1 MGRVEDIRLVKKALR
16 QKYRGLREVMPLP
29 EKQQLDSKIF
39 HRLTNFCEYQKAKTI
54 LIFVST
60 KIEVDTI
67 KIIEKAIQDGKKV
80 AVPKCLDKNGRM
92 AFFVIKSLNELQE
105 ASFGLLEPDEK
116 KSPMLID
123 FTSSIC
129 ILPGFAFDSN
139 GYRIGFGKG
148 YYDRFLQKY
157 SGIKIGICY
166 NSCIADSLPH
176 GRYDVSAN
184 YIVTPKYILTVK
196 NKI

>member
-16 QKYRGLREVMPLP
+16 LKYRTIREVMPLP
-29 EKQQLDSKIF
+29 EKQQFDLQIF
-39 HRLTNFCEYQKAKTI
+39 DRLTNFCEYQKAKII

-60 KIEVDTI
+60 QIEVDTI
-67 KIIEKAIQDGKKV
+67 KIIEQAFKDGKKV

-92 AFFVIKSLNELQE
+92 AFFVIR
-105 ASFGLLEPDEK
+105 SFDDLKRGHFDLLEPDEK
-116 KSPMLID
+116 TAPMLVD
-123 FTSSIC
+123 FSLSIC
-129 ILPGFAFDSN
+129 ILPGFAFDAS

-184 YIVTPKYILTVK
+184 FIVTPKYILTIK
-196 NKI
+196 NKV

>member
-1 MGRVEDIRLVKKALR
+1 MGGVVDIRVIKRELR
-16 QKYRGLREVMPLP
+16 QRFRSIRENMNEN
-29 EKQQLDSKIF
+29 EKKQLDFKIF
-39 HRLTNFCEYQKAKTI
+39 QRLCSFEKYKKAKTI

-67 KIIEKAIQDGKKV
+67 KIIEQAFRDKKNV
-80 AVPKCLDKNGRM
+80 AVPKCLDKRGTM
-92 AFFVIKSLNELQE
+92 AFFIIKSMDELKK
-105 ASFGLLEPDEK
+105 ASFDLLEPDIEA
-116 KSPMLID
+116 SPKLVD
-123 FTSSIC
+123 FSDSIC

-166 NSCIADSLPH
+166 NSCITAELPH
-176 GRYDVSAN
+176 GRYDVTAD
-184 YIVTPKYILTVK
+184 YVITPKYILTIK
-196 NKI
+196 N

>member
-1 MGRVEDIRLVKKALR
+1 MGRIEDIRIVKKALR
-16 QKYRGLREVMPLP
+16 QKFRSIREVMPLGQK
-29 EKQQLDSKIF
+29 EQLDLQIF
-39 HRLTNFCEYQKAKTI
+39 QKLTTFCEYQKAKTI

-60 KIEVDTI
+60 KVEVDTI
-67 KIIEKAIQDGKKV
+67 KIIQRAFRDGKKV
-80 AVPKCLDKNGRM
+80 AVPKCLDKKGKM
-92 AFFVIKSLNELQE
+92 AFFVIKSLDELQK
-105 ASFGLLEPDEK
+105 ASFDLLEPDVK
-116 KSPMLID
+116 KSPLLVD
-123 FTSSIC
+123 FSSSIC
-129 ILPGFAFDSN
+129 VLPGFAFDTN

-157 SGIKIGICY
+157 AGIKIGICY

-184 YIVTPKYILTVK
+184 FIVTPKYILTMK